1 MRGKVQEIISKNM
14 YIAIIRTNL
23 EEIAEMEPK
32 TICVYLL
39 VQVKKIRIFKIVNLR
54 MSRLSISPKKL
65 NYDIIVSIK
74 TRMLI

>member
-1 MRGKVQEIISKNM
+1 M

-39 VQVKKIRIFKIVNLR
+39 VLVKKIRIFKIVNLR